1 MRDEGD
7 RQRREVVFS
16 DARRFGDD
24 RRGTR
29 DDERRAGSEAWGGRS
44 EGVRRA
50 EARCLPRTHR
60 GRVVEDASREGDRAP
75 HAAGRALP
83 SRRVFSPMRHHEKTR
98 ANCPVFARIR
108 EVAGPGRLVETARRR
123 GNASPRVVRSCRAT
137 NDRRRDEV
145 RAADDVGVSFETTH
159 RSHAPRTSP
168 CAPWSRRSPPSGRYA
183 RTPPCPRRSSSSS
196 GRSPPG
202 ACDGPPS
209 RPRLRPV
216 GRRPRAERLSAV
228 ADPLA
233 GSFAQPRR
241 LDSHDCRTW
250 RTYESS

>member
-1 MRDEGD
+1 MTT
-7 RQRREVVFS
+7 S
-16 DARRFGDD
+16 DARCA
-24 RRGTR
+24 RRGEEGQRGSGEPKRDVCHVHIAEETSRTR
-29 DDERRAGSEAWGGRS
+29 RGKATE
-44 EGVRRA
+44 
-50 EARCLPRTHR
+50 PRN
-60 GRVVEDASREGDRAP
+60 
-75 HAAGRALP
+75 AAGRALP

-241 LDSHDCRTW
+241 LDSHDCRTGRMSHHKRGRVW
-250 RTYESS
+250 AISWN

>member
-1 MRDEGD
+1 MTT
-7 RQRREVVFS
+7 S
-16 DARRFGDD
+16 DAREA
-24 RRGTR
+24 RRGEEGQRGSGEPKR
-29 DDERRAGSEAWGGRS
+29 DICHVHIA
-44 EGVRRA
+44 
-50 EARCLPRTHR
+50 
-60 GRVVEDASREGDRAP
+60 RVVEDASREGDRAP

-241 LDSHDCRTW
+241 LDSHDCRTP
-250 RTYESS
+250 RRMSHLL

>member
-1 MRDEGD
+1 MIVQDERLFFRTRVVLETIDEG
-7 RQRREVVFS
+7 RVTTS
-16 DARRFGDD
+16 DAREA
-24 RRGTR
+24 RRGEEGQRGSGEPKR
-29 DDERRAGSEAWGGRS
+29 DICHVHIA
-44 EGVRRA
+44 
-50 EARCLPRTHR
+50 
-60 GRVVEDASREGDRAP
+60 RVVEDASREGDRAP

-233 GSFAQPRR
+233 GRFAQPRR
-241 LDSHDCRTW
+241 LDSHDCRTP
-250 RTYESS
+250 RRMSHLL

>member
-1 MRDEGD
+1 MGRKVRGGPES
-7 RQRREVVFS
+7 RSAISATYTSLESSRT
-16 DARRFGDD
+16 
-24 RRGTR
+24 RRGKATEPLTR
-29 DDERRAGSEAWGGRS
+29 R
-44 EGVRRA
+44 
-50 EARCLPRTHR
+50 
-60 GRVVEDASREGDRAP
+60 DA
-75 HAAGRALP
+75 P
-83 SRRVFSPMRHHEKTR
+83 SRAVGFFRRCGTTKR
-98 ANCPVFARIR
+98 RGQNCPVFARIR

-183 RTPPCPRRSSSSS
+183 RTPPCPSRSSSSS

-241 LDSHDCRTW
+241 LDSHDCRTP
-250 RTYESS
+250 RRMSHLL